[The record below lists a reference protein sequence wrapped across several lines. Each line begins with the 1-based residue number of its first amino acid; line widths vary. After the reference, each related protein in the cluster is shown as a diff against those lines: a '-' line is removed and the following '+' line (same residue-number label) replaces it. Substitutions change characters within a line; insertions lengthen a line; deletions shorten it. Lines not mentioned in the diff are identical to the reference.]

1 MTLKKIAVILI
12 IIMISGGGLFAYQKD
27 RQSKALAQHNKQ
39 KFAQIMEIAQKDP
52 SAGLLDMASRINKYH
67 QLKGQYPKDLM
78 QLHPEFIPE
87 KSFITTLNWNY
98 ETGSNTFF
106 LKRQS
111 DGAWEYAMGPD
122 MRLQAIKKGEIPLAQ
137 KIAALKT
144 PEKNTIS
151 SANPDTKR
159 KTDMNKD
166 VSTRTNIALSY
177 IPEPL
182 KPLQIKKSQELPPE
196 YTVVEKA
203 LNEDEKFLLSLNAGN
218 LYIWKTHNGVIG
230 FSNIQ
235 YPDSKNLT
243 IYKNKAWVEYKY
255 NQNTGKKK

>member
-12 IIMISGGGLFAYQKD
+12 IIMILGGGLFAYQKN
-27 RQSKALAQHNKQ
+27 RQTKALAQHNRQ
-39 KFAQIMEIAQKDP
+39 KFVQIMEIAQKDH

-98 ETGSNTFF
+98 ETNNNTFF
-106 LKRQS
+106 LKRQTG
-111 DGAWEYAMGPD
+111 GAWEYAMGPD
-122 MRLQAIKKGEIPLAQ
+122 MRLQAIKKGELHLPQ
-137 KIAALKT
+137 KIAAVKT
-144 PEKNTIS
+144 AEKNTRS
-151 SANPDTKR
+151 SADPDTKR

-166 VSTRTNIALSY
+166 VSTRSNIVLSY
-177 IPEPL
+177 IHKPL
-182 KPLQIKKSQELPPE
+182 KPLQIEKTQEIPQE

-218 LYIWKTHNGVIG
+218 LYIWKTPNGVIG

-255 NQNTGKKK
+255 NQTSGKQK